1 MKRRF
6 FSILIVSVSLLFTS
20 CGEDFPEITPVVL
33 SSFTETVLTT
43 PYTPDYVKQL
53 LTTSG
58 LNQQAERATYE
69 VKIYTLKYK
78 TNFNGKTI
86 EASGLIAIPVP
97 LENNEEFPIMSFQH
111 GVLTRNEDAP
121 TSNIY
126 KTPVSE
132 LTYLAST
139 GMIVVIPDYVGFG
152 ATSDTFHP
160 FMMKDAN
167 VVTIIDMIK
176 AAKEFVISEKFCKY
190 NDNLFLVGHS
200 EGANLTLATLH
211 SIENN
216 SKYSDLT
223 VAATACCGGIYNLVD
238 FQNWMVQQP
247 RYEQPLFIVYMLEAF
262 SKFENL
268 NIDYSLVFSD
278 AFAPSIQGI
287 IDGTKTS
294 EQINSSFGTYHV
306 GELFNDDFEDTL
318 IFNNEL
324 QYAQLYQILEKNSIP
339 VWNLKSD
346 VTLHYG
352 KNDIWAPG
360 QLTLETY
367 IKFRKEY
374 PTERIKINAID
385 NVAHE
390 NSVLPMIS
398 EAMIRFSNY

>member
-1 MKRRF
+1 MKKRYF
-6 FSILIVSVSLLFTS
+6 AVIIVFISLLFTS

-33 SSFTETVLTT
+33 SSFTENELTT
-43 PYTPDYVKQL
+43 PYSPDYVKQL

-58 LNQQAERATYE
+58 LNQQAERAAYE
-69 VKIYTLKYK
+69 VKVYTLKYK
-78 TNFNGKTI
+78 TTFGGKTV
-86 EASGLIAIPVP
+86 EASGLIAIPLP
-97 LENNEEFPIMSFQH
+97 LENNEEFPMMSFQH

-126 KTPVSE
+126 KSPVSE

-139 GMIVVIPDYVGFG
+139 GMIVVIPDYIGFG
-152 ATSDTFHP
+152 ATNDTFHP

-167 VVTIIDMIK
+167 IITITDMIK
-176 AAKEFVISEKFCKY
+176 AAREFVISEKLCKY
-190 NDNLFLVGHS
+190 NENLFLVGHS
-200 EGANLTLATLH
+200 EGANLTLATL
-211 SIENN
+211 SAIENS
-216 SKYSDLT
+216 SKYSDLSVT
-223 VAATACCGGIYNLVD
+223 ATACCGGIYDLAD

-247 RYEQPLFIVYMLEAF
+247 RYEQPLYIVYMLESF
-262 SKFENL
+262 SKYENL

-278 AFAPSIQGI
+278 EFASSVQGI
-287 IDGTKTS
+287 IDGTKTG

-318 IFNNEL
+318 IFNNEDK
-324 QYAQLYQILEKNSIP
+324 YAPLHQILEKNSIP

-374 PTERIKINAID
+374 PTEKIKINAID

-390 NSVLPMIS
+390 NSVLPMLS
-398 EAMIRFSNY
+398 EALVRFANY